1 MSKFSFPTIS
11 ENHLSRKKSLCYGI
25 DLGTTYS
32 LIAAIDPAKV
42 TKENLHSLPVQLMSI
57 RQKGPFKSDT
67 IISDIKLASIVGEY
81 DGNVYVGNL
90 LYDKKAL
97 FRYFV
102 KDENILYHWKTD
114 LGMDY
119 EPFYLNAF
127 SKKVDTPKKIASVIL
142 KVLKNSGA
150 KIKDKLDQCIVTV
163 PASFQAAQRNDVI
176 DAMKMADIVEGS
188 NKLIDEPNAAFLGF
202 FNELTINEKREWSK
216 LYDNKNILIVDFGGG
231 TLDLSVLNLKFDE
244 RNGIS
249 IGNLGISRYNDLGG
263 QDVDRLIAEKF
274 LWPKLALQEGIE
286 YSISTATVVSQ
297 IMPQLLVIGE
307 QLKKNIVDKIN
318 LKPKSIFTDEEA
330 LKEVKANVADVE
342 VDVGNKKVQFL
353 DVTISAYEFK
363 ELFEKLF
370 FGNFYDFEFVDKRSS
385 TIGHS
390 IQEILESCELSY
402 SDIALVLPVGGSSY
416 NSVMNHLIEQRLSS
430 SKLLISSR
438 PDLLVVQGAAV
449 YSFYTHVAG
458 LSLINPI
465 TSDELGFI
473 VKGGVYKPLIDAGEA
488 LPVKRTITGLTLQNN
503 DEQEIVV
510 PICIKSS
517 DHVVGEIR
525 VDLEE
530 YYPSS
535 SNVELEVEV
544 GLDKVFNIVMLVDGA
559 EVAKGELEN
568 PYAIGKKTKEEL
580 VVAQLMGEVSTAV
593 RNEDKSVERVKHR
606 KLLWKL
612 NDAKS
617 FITGVEWADK
627 YLQKF
632 NAEDA
637 AVHNLKNIMLCAL
650 GRKKEGLKSLEEAI
664 KFSPNEPSWRYNYSL
679 KLSDDKA
686 LEYLQA
692 LAPRILESLTIQ
704 LRMAVLEHKVN
715 GNKESARDHVNQF
728 AEFPSLY
735 DDFDKEVLLPQV
747 HKIVGA
753 YYAFTEINGQDD
765 DEGKYLETK

>member
-1 MSKFSFPTIS
+1 MSKFSFPNIS
-11 ENHLSRKKSLCYGI
+11 ENHLARNKSLCYGI

-57 RQKGPFKSDT
+57 RQKGPFESDGV
-67 IISDIKLASIVGEY
+67 ISDIKLASIVGEF
-81 DGNVYVGNL
+81 DGSVYVGNL
-90 LYDKKAL
+90 LYDKKAI
-97 FRYFV
+97 FKYFV
-102 KDENILYHWKTD
+102 RDENILYHWKTD
-114 LGMDY
+114 LGMGY

-127 SKKVDTPKKIASVIL
+127 SKKVDTPKKVASVIL

-150 KIKDKLDQCIVTV
+150 KIKDRLEQCIVTV
-163 PASFQAAQRNDVI
+163 PASFQATQRNDII
-176 DAMKMADIVEGS
+176 DAMKMANIAEGS

-202 FNELTINEKREWSK
+202 FNEFLINEKREWSK
-216 LYDNKNILIVDFGGG
+216 LYDNKNVLIVDFGGG
-231 TLDLSVLNLKFDE
+231 TLDLSILNLKFDE

-274 LWPKLALQEGIE
+274 LWPKLALQEGFE
-286 YSISTATVVSQ
+286 HSISTATIVSR

-307 QLKKNIVDKIN
+307 QLKKNIVDRIN
-318 LKPKSIFTDEEA
+318 LKPKSIFTDDEA
-330 LKEVKANVADVE
+330 LKEIYASVAEVE
-342 VDVGNKKVQFL
+342 VEIGNRKVEFL
-353 DVTISAYEFK
+353 EVTISAYEFK
-363 ELFEKLF
+363 ELFERLF
-370 FGNFYDFEFVDKRSS
+370 FGDFYDFEFVDKRSS

-390 IQEILESCELSY
+390 IQEILESCELNY

-416 NSVMNHLIEQRLSS
+416 NSVMNHLIQQRLSS
-430 SKLLISSR
+430 SKVLISSR

-473 VKGGVYKPLIDAGEA
+473 VKGGVYKPLINAGET

-517 DHVVGEIR
+517 DHIVGEIR
-525 VDLEE
+525 VVLEE
-530 YYPSS
+530 YYSTS
-535 SNVELEVEV
+535 SNVVLEVEV
-544 GLDKVFNIVMLVDGA
+544 GLDKVFNIVMLIDGA

-568 PYAIGKKTKEEL
+568 PYAIGKKSKEEL
-580 VVAQLMGEVSTAV
+580 VVARLMGEVSTAV
-593 RNEDKSVERVKHR
+593 RNEDRSGERAKHR
-606 KLLWKL
+606 ELLWKL
-612 NDAKS
+612 HDAKS
-617 FITGVEWADK
+617 YITGVEWADK

-632 NAEDA
+632 NAEDSEI
-637 AVHNLKNIMLCAL
+637 HNLKNMMLCSL

-664 KFSPNEPSWRYNYSL
+664 KYSPNEPSWRYNYSL

-686 LEYLQA
+686 LEYLKA
-692 LAPRILESLTIQ
+692 LNTGLLESYLIQ
-704 LRMAVLEHKVN
+704 LRIAILEYKVN
-715 GNKESARDHVNQF
+715 GVKEYARDHVNQF

-735 DDFDKEVLLPQV
+735 DSFEKEVLLPKI
-747 HKIVGA
+747 HEIVGA
-753 YYAFTEINGQDD
+753 FYAFTEKNSLDD
-765 DEGKYLETK
+765 DEDKYLETN